1 MATPKLVSAK
11 ELQEYTLGQALAFKA
26 QKEPKLQSE
35 ITSVVGKL
43 SGFQY
48 EDTPILDIKLKDLDD
63 GKAITAWNMSSPYS
77 LSALADAKQKGEV
90 SPQSGVLQVNNR
102 INTLFTDAGLNEKA
116 GPQASVQNRL
126 SSLMSKDEWDTYT
139 GYKYYRGRTKKKF
152 EGNLHAGTKAVL
164 TRLNQEG
171 KKTER
176 DFLGFKYF
184 SGLRLSDMADIEVS
198 GYDPV
203 MGTLTFIE
211 GKSANKP
218 KGEKTVILR
227 PMARVFLEQAIGERK
242 QGKIFVDDKKLTA
255 SVNKELKVD
264 MPEVERKSPAGNVV
278 KGGFTLS
285 DYRNAEEAIL
295 LESGLEKDERLF
307 AAGRMG
313 TDEASKYIDDETY
326 NEVIEP
332 KLLKTDA
339 KIVAYSETS
348 NVPQY
353 LSDIGIDP
361 ATVPEELRSVVIARD
376 LVTSTRLKKVLNP
389 EFLKSL
395 PVQGGGMTATTE
407 EGTYLFQADPEL
419 SEAYRAYAIED
430 YSVKTTESRVAQME
444 GEMKLAEI
452 MNSPEYRAAQETLQ
466 QAAPTAKEPQVTVVD
481 KNQPIDYSDLPQN
494 VMDAL
499 NTVGQLTKRTRQAGQ
514 PIEEQS
520 PTQTPSIG
528 QAADIFGTALDVIA
542 EGKASGMPGT
552 EPETAPSFKNFAR
565 KAGRIYKA
573 GRTIY
578 GAYML
583 KKAAQEQL
591 QPSQPGEPYTMY
603 DIGSD
608 LVGGIQKALKSAPSV
623 STPTQPSISPEYD
636 EFSDIQR
643 DLSKSKYNGDK

>member
-26 QKEPKLQSE
+26 QKEPRLQSE
-35 ITSVVGKL
+35 ITSVLSKL

-48 EDTPILDIKLKDLDD
+48 EDVPILDIKLKDLDD

-77 LSALADAKQKGEV
+77 LKSLGDSQQKGEV
-90 SPQSGVLQVNNR
+90 SSQSGVLQVNNR

-126 SSLMSKDEWDTYT
+126 SSLMSKEEWDTYT
-139 GYKYYRGRTKKKF
+139 GYKFFRGRTKKKF

-164 TRLNQEG
+164 TRLNEEG

-176 DFLGFKYF
+176 DFLGVKYF
-184 SGLRLSDMADIEVS
+184 SGLRLSDMADLEVS

-211 GKSANKP
+211 GKSKNKP
-218 KGEKTVILR
+218 TGEKTVILR
-227 PMARVFLEQAIGERK
+227 PMARVFLEQAIGDRT
-242 QGKIFVDDKKLTA
+242 QGKIFVDDKKLIA
-255 SVNKELKVD
+255 SVNKELKQD
-264 MPEVERKSPAGNVV
+264 MPEVERKSPTGNIT

-295 LESGLEKDERLF
+295 LESGLDKDERIF

-313 TDEASKYIDDETY
+313 TDEASKYVDDETY

-339 KIVAYSETS
+339 KVIAYSETA

-353 LSDIGIDP
+353 LTDIGIDP
-361 ATVPEELRSVVIARD
+361 QTVPEELRTVVIAKD
-376 LVTSTRLKKVLNP
+376 LITSTRLKKVLSP
-389 EFLKSL
+389 EFVKSL
-395 PVQGGGMTATTE
+395 PAQGGGMTATQE
-407 EGTYLFQADPEL
+407 DGTAYVFKADPEL
-419 SEAYRAYAIED
+419 SEAYKAFALED
-430 YSVKTTESRVAQME
+430 YGVKTTESRIAQAQ

-452 MNSPEYRAAQETLQ
+452 MNSPEYQ
-466 QAAPTAKEPQVTVVD
+466 QAQQALEQAGGKKEPDVTIVD
-481 KNQPIDYSDLPQN
+481 KNKPIDYSDIPSHI
-494 VMDAL
+494 MDAL
-499 NTVGQLTKRTRQAGQ
+499 NTVGQLTQRTRQASKPVEDQ
-514 PIEEQS
+514 RPA
-520 PTQTPSIG
+520 TPSIG

-542 EGKASGMPGT
+542 EGKSAGMP
-552 EPETAPSFKNFAR
+552 PESGDVPPSFRNFAR

-583 KKAAQEQL
+583 KKAVQENL
-591 QPSQPGEPYTMY
+591 QPAQPGEPATMY
-603 DIGSD
+603 DVGSD
-608 LVGGIQKALKSAPSV
+608 LLKGAQDFLSRRSV
-623 STPTQPSISPEYD
+623 EPQQPTQPSINPEYD

-643 DLSKSKYNGDK
+643 DLSKPKYTGE

>member
-35 ITSVVGKL
+35 ITAVVGKL

-90 SPQSGVLQVNNR
+90 SSQSGVLQVNNR

-139 GYKYYRGRTKKKF
+139 GYKYFRGRTKKKF

-171 KKTER
+171 KKAER

-184 SGLRLSDMADIEVS
+184 SGLRLSDMADLEVS

-242 QGKIFVDDKKLTA
+242 QGKIFVDDKKLVA

-264 MPEVERKSPAGNVV
+264 MPEVERKSPTGNVV

-285 DYRNAEEAIL
+285 DYRNAEESIL

-339 KIVAYSETS
+339 KIVAYSETP

-361 ATVPEELRSVVIARD
+361 TTVPEELRSVVIARD
-376 LVTSTRLKKVLNP
+376 LVTSTRLKKVLSP

-452 MNSPEYRAAQETLQ
+452 MNSPEYKAAQETLQ
-466 QAAPTAKEPQVTVVD
+466 QAAPTTKAPEVTIVD
-481 KNQPIDYSDLPQN
+481 KNQPVDYEDLPQHLLDTLS
-494 VMDAL
+494 V
-499 NTVGQLTKRTRQAGQ
+499 VGQLTQRTRQAGK
-514 PIEEQS
+514 PIEDQR
-520 PTQTPSIG
+520 PTETPSIG

-542 EGKASGMPGT
+542 EGKAEPGT
-552 EPETAPSFKNFAR
+552 TPEEPGTAPSFRSFAR
-565 KAGRIYKA
+565 KAGRIYRA
-573 GRTIY
+573 GRTIS

-583 KKAAQEQL
+583 KNAIQENL
-591 QPSQPGEPYTMY
+591 QPSQPGEPATLY
-603 DIGSD
+603 DLGAEA
-608 LVGGIQKALKSAPSV
+608 IQQARELFSQPQEPA
-623 STPTQPSISPEYD
+623 QPSTSPEYD
-636 EFSDIQR
+636 EFSNIQR
-643 DLSKSKYNGDK
+643 DLSKPKYNGENQ